1 MKRKAL
7 PVIVFFGL
15 VPAALCQVLQPSTLY
30 VNIRPQMAVQG
41 FDLFHPKGVRIT
53 GLNMN
58 AHSLM
63 NKVTITN
70 YSTKSVTSVEYGWRV
85 SAPASCSDAVLPVR
99 WETANAN
106 VSIAP
111 NGGEAEIAVPEA
123 LSRTGSSEDL
133 AAQARVSNTPVALVT
148 IGIVTVT
155 FADGSTWSDN
165 EAVQRHTFDNGRAER
180 EESCAMSPAVN
191 APAS

>member
-1 MKRKAL
+1 VKQKAL
-7 PVIVFFGL
+7 LATVFFAL
-15 VPAALCQVLQPSTLY
+15 VPAALCQVLQSGMLY

-41 FDLFHPKGVRIT
+41 FDLFRPTGVRIT
-53 GLNMN
+53 SLNMN

-70 YSTKSVTSVEYGWRV
+70 YSTKAVTSIEYGWRV
-85 SAPASCSDAVLPVR
+85 SAPASCSDTVLPVR
-99 WETANAN
+99 WETATAN

-111 NGGEAEIAVPEA
+111 NGGEAGVAVPES
-123 LSRTGSSEDL
+123 LSRAGASEDL
-133 AAQARVSNTPVALVT
+133 AAQARASNTPVVLVT

-165 EAVQRHTFDNGRAER
+165 EAVERHMFDNGRAER
-180 EESCAMSPAVN
+180 EESCAMSPGPN
-191 APAS
+191 TPAS